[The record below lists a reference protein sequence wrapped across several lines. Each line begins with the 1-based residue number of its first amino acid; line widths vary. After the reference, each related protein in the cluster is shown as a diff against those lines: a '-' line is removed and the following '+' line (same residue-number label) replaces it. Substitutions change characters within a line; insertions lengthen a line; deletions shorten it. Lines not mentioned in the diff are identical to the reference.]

1 VSFSI
6 IIAGLATG
14 LLLGVFGSGGSII
27 TMPALLYLLIVPKV
41 LAVYTAFHGYDKR
54 TA

>member
-1 VSFSI
+1 MI
-6 IIAGLATG
+6 DPLNRLAARKRKINIEKVNT
-14 LLLGVFGSGGSII
+14 LMAI
-27 TMPALLYLLIVPKV
+27 LIVPKV